1 MLARYGGSSHR
12 RAGRTVFL
20 AAQGYVS
27 GPETKGRVI
36 TSKVQVDVEV
46 RKRRRC
52 RYDQESGFTQ
62 SILSVAR

>member
-12 RAGRTVFL
+12 RAGGNVFL

-27 GPETKGRVI
+27 GPETKGSVI
-36 TSKVQVDVEV
+36 ISKVQVDVEA

-52 RYDQESGFTQ
+52 RYDQEPGFTQ
-62 SILSVAR
+62 SILSGAR